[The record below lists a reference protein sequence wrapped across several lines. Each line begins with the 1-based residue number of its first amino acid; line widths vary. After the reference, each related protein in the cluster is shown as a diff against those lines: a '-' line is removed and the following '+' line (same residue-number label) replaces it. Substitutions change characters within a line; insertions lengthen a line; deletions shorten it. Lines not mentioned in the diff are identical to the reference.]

1 VATATDGRLRFAL
14 VIAAGAIVTVLVTI
28 GVAHAY
34 YGNSRIVPAG
44 MVHAPIEWIPQIS
57 TETVDPHAA
66 LAPSSKRRTAAPAK
80 RVYIPA
86 LPNLNGVSP
95 KSLGFQWP
103 TRGYHGITMP
113 FGPHD
118 GNQFHHGTDI
128 ACGLGQTL
136 YASKAGRVV
145 FAGDAGSAYGN
156 AVAIDHGNTYMT
168 VYGHLSVLSVKPGEI
183 VAGQQKIGLCG
194 ETGNATGPHV
204 HFELRYHNYVWDP
217 MLFLP

>member
-14 VIAAGAIVTVLVTI
+14 VIASGVIVTVLVTI

-34 YGNSRIVPAG
+34 YGNSRIVPVG

-57 TETVDPHAA
+57 VETVDPQAA
-66 LAPSSKRRTAAPAK
+66 LAQSATPRSTRAQKK
-80 RVYIPA
+80 IYIPA
-86 LPNLNGVSP
+86 LPDLNGVSP
-95 KSLGFQWP
+95 KTLGFKWP
-103 TRGYHGITMP
+103 THGYHGVTFP

-128 ACGLGQTL
+128 ACALGQPL
-136 YASKAGRVV
+136 YASKAGRIV

-156 AVAIDHGNTYMT
+156 AVAIEHGNTYMT
-168 VYGHLSVLSVKPGEI
+168 VYGHLSVLSVEPGEL
-183 VAGQQKIGLCG
+183 VASQQKIGLCG
-194 ETGNATGPHV
+194 QTGNATGPHV
-204 HFELRYHNYVWDP
+204 HFELRYRNYVWDP